1 MPTRLAILGLDTVQ
15 RSWLTAVDS
24 LRNSGA
30 IELVAVAHR
39 SLASAKDIADLF
51 TPRPP
56 AFDDLRLFLKD
67 AAPQVILMDRPSNV
81 SVDFIAA
88 CLNQDIAILSLGP
101 PVENV
106 AEAQALAEVLE
117 PRTHLL
123 YVWPR
128 LTDTFSFRHFLHA
141 QELIQPIRFASA
153 TWLGMN
159 HALAKTASNLNPD
172 DIPVR
177 SLSVLAWDALAT
189 LIDLFGIP
197 SSVYASV
204 RGTVGS
210 GDAFNDISGA
220 CALTLRFAPPHLQNP
235 GGEGV
240 ASVTLSD
247 RVAAPANQR
256 SLLLLGQGGS
266 IHLQPDTFE
275 CRDNDGKLLDAGR
288 AGESAPPRT
297 PDAAA
302 TGTTAREA
310 LHEFLH
316 HFTQPASPARGWN
329 HRLPEIA
336 ATMEA
341 LIVSHRTGQA
351 ESPERFHALRR

>member
-1 MPTRLAILGLDTVQ
+1 MPIRLAILGLDSIQ
-15 RSWLTAVDS
+15 RPWLTAVDS
-24 LRNSGA
+24 LRGTSD
-30 IELVAVAHR
+30 IDLVAVAHR
-39 SLASAKDIADLF
+39 SLASAKDVADLF

-67 AAPQVILMDRPSNV
+67 AAPQIILMDRPSNV
-81 SVDFIAA
+81 SADFIAA

-106 AEAQALAEVLE
+106 AEAQALAEILT

-128 LTDTFSFRHFLHA
+128 LADTFSFHHLPHA
-141 QELIQPIRFASA
+141 LEIIQPLRFASV

-159 HALAKTASNLNPD
+159 HALAKTAAASNPN

-177 SLSVLAWDALAT
+177 SLSVLAWDAIAT
-189 LIDLFGIP
+189 LIDLFGMP
-197 SSVYASV
+197 TSVYASV
-204 RGTVGS
+204 RGTVTS
-210 GDAFNDISGA
+210 GDTFNDISGA
-220 CALTLRFAPPHLQNP
+220 AGLTLRFND
-235 GGEGV
+235 GV
-240 ASVTLSD
+240 ASATLSD
-247 RVAAPANQR
+247 RVPAAATERN
-256 SLLLLGQGGS
+256 LLLLGQNGT
-266 IHLQPDTFE
+266 IKLQPDAYE

-288 AGESAPPRT
+288 AHESIPPRT
-297 PDAAA
+297 AEAPAA
-302 TGTTAREA
+302 TANTALET
-310 LHEFLH
+310 LKEFLNH
-316 HFTQPASPARGWN
+316 YNQPTSPVRGWN